1 MTAMQPLFESEAMR
15 LVQAKHGAFIY
26 NKNDLFVGRSLESY
40 GEWCEGEIESLLQI
54 VEPGDVVVDVGANIG
69 THTVP
74 LARKVGQKGG
84 VLAIE
89 PQRLVYQA
97 LCGNVA
103 LNGLINVVSINAA
116 AGAAAGR
123 AMVPLFDPRQP
134 LNWGAVRADAYEE
147 GEETEVITLDSL
159 RFNRCKLVKIDVGG
173 METEVLEGGHE
184 LIARCRPI
192 LFISANDPEGAPE
205 LLEAVEALGYDVWW
219 HIAMHFQAEN
229 HFANPENV
237 FDGINPDAN
246 LICAPRSET
255 VTIDGF
261 EPVRGSDDSWVKAIE
276 RIAARA
282 NGAGHA

>member
-1 MTAMQPLFESEAMR
+1 MTAMEPLFESEAMR

-74 LARKVGQKGG
+74 LARRVGRAGG

-97 LCGNVA
+97 LCGNIA

-116 AGAAAGR
+116 AGSDAGR
-123 AMVPLFDPRQP
+123 TMVPLIDPGQP
-134 LNWGAVRADAYEE
+134 FNWGGLRADAYEE
-147 GEETEVITLDSL
+147 GEETEVMTLDSL
-159 RFNRCKLVKIDVGG
+159 HFNRCKLVKIDVGG
-173 METEVLEGGHE
+173 METEVLAGAQD
-184 LIARCRPI
+184 LIGRCRPV
-192 LFISANDPEGAPE
+192 LFVAANEPEGAPA
-205 LLEAVEALGYDVWW
+205 LLEAIDGLDYDAWW
-219 HIAMHFQAEN
+219 HISMHFQADN

-246 LICAPRSET
+246 LICAARADE
-255 VTIDGF
+255 VKVDGF
-261 EPVRGSDDSWVKAIE
+261 EPVRGYDDSWVKAVE
-276 RIAARA
+276 RISARA

>member
-1 MTAMQPLFESEAMR
+1 MSATEPLFEAEAMR

-26 NKNDLFVGRSLESY
+26 NKNDLYIGRSLERY

-54 VEPGDVVVDVGANIG
+54 VEPGDIVVDVGANIG

-103 LNGLINVVSINAA
+103 LNGLINVVSVNAA
-116 AGAAAGR
+116 AGAAPGR
-123 AMVPLFDPRQP
+123 IMVPLIDPSQP
-134 LNWGAVRADAYEE
+134 LNWAGLKAQGHED
-147 GEETEVITLDSL
+147 GEETEVMTLDSL
-159 RFNRCKLVKIDVGG
+159 QFTRCALVKLDVGG
-173 METEVLEGGHE
+173 MEAEVLAGGRTF
-184 LIARCRPI
+184 IGRCQPM
-192 LFISANDPEGAPE
+192 LFISANEPEETPA
-205 LLEAVEALGYDVWW
+205 LLEAIDDLGYDAWW
-219 HIAMHFQAEN
+219 HIAMHFQSEN

-237 FDGINPDAN
+237 FDGLNPDAN
-246 LICAPRSET
+246 LICAPRSDDVT
-255 VTIDGF
+255 VDGF
-261 EPVRGSDDSWVKAIE
+261 EPVHGLDDTWIKAIE

>member
-1 MTAMQPLFESEAMR
+1 MIDVEPLFESEAMR

-54 VEPGDVVVDVGANIG
+54 VETGDIVVDVGANIG

-97 LCGNVA
+97 LCGNIA
-103 LNGLINVVSINAA
+103 LNGLINVVSVN
-116 AGAAAGR
+116 AAAGR
-123 AMVPLFDPRQP
+123 ASGRTMVPLFDPKQP
-134 LNWGAVRADAYEE
+134 LNWGGVRADAYEE
-147 GEETEVITLDSL
+147 GEETEVMTLDSL
-159 RFNRCKLVKIDVGG
+159 HFSRCKLVKIDVGG
-173 METEVLEGGHE
+173 MEAEVLEGGHD
-184 LIARCRPI
+184 LIARCKPI
-192 LFISANDPEGAPE
+192 LFIAANDHEGTPE
-205 LLEAVEALGYDVWW
+205 LLEAIDLLGYDAWW
-219 HIAMHFQAEN
+219 HIAMHYQAEN

-246 LICAPRSET
+246 LICAPRSED
-255 VTIDGF
+255 VAVDGF
-261 EPVRGSDDSWVKAIE
+261 EPVQGKEDSWVKAIE

>member
-1 MTAMQPLFESEAMR
+1 MDMEPLFESEAMR

-54 VEPGDVVVDVGANIG
+54 VEPGDIVVDVGANIG

-103 LNGLINVVSINAA
+103 LNGLINVVSVNAA
-116 AGAAAGR
+116 AGRTSGR
-123 AMVPLFDPRQP
+123 TMVPLFDPKQP
-134 LNWGAVRADAYEE
+134 LNWGGIRADAYEE
-147 GEETEVITLDSL
+147 GEETEVMTLDSL
-159 RFNRCKLVKIDVGG
+159 HFSRCKLVKIDVGG
-173 METEVLEGGHE
+173 MEAEVLEGGHE
-184 LIARCRPI
+184 LIERCKPI
-192 LFISANDPEGAPE
+192 LFLAANDHEGTPE
-205 LLEAVEALGYDVWW
+205 LLEAIDLLGYDAWW
-219 HIAMHFQAEN
+219 HIAMHYQAQN

-246 LICAPRSET
+246 LICAPRGDEVT
-255 VTIDGF
+255 VDGF
-261 EPVRGSDDSWVKAIE
+261 EPVQGKEDSWVKAIE
-276 RIAARA
+276 RISARA